1 MPLKKLTLKA
11 GINKE
16 ITRYSAENGWYD
28 CDKIRFRQQFPE
40 KIGGWQRIS
49 QNSFQG
55 VCRSLWAWLTLS
67 NQKLVAVGTNL
78 KFYLELGGTYYDI
91 TPLRA
96 STTNSTTFAATNGS
110 TTLTV
115 TDNSHGA
122 KVDDFVTFSSA
133 VSLGGAIT
141 ATVLNI
147 EYQIV
152 TVPSVNTYTVTASV
166 AANASD
172 SGNGGSATDSAYQI
186 SPGPAVPVPLGGWG
200 AGAWSDG
207 TWGNGGTST
216 VSLRTWSQSNFG
228 QDLIFGPKQGPIY
241 YWTADDTVTTRGVL
255 LSSLSGASDVPTVQN
270 LILISDIN
278 RFVFCFG
285 ANTIGTSTQDPMLIR
300 WSDQEDA
307 TNWTPSAI
315 NQAGSLRLSRGSEII
330 SARQARQAVNI
341 WTDTAMYS
349 LQYVGGQVVWGAQ
362 LIGENTSIISN
373 KAVAYANGASY
384 WMGKDK
390 FYTSDGSI
398 VQTLKCDL
406 LRHVFTDLNKLQVDQ
421 IFAGTNE
428 EYHEIWWF
436 YCSDDSTTIDKYVIY
451 NHQDKIWYHGTM
463 ARTAWLD
470 SGMRDFP
477 FAATYNSN
485 IVNHEE
491 GIDDNET
498 GTTTA
503 INAHITSG
511 EFDTNDGDRFTL
523 VTRVLPDM
531 NFEGSTADAP
541 TASLTLLPL
550 QDSGSGYNS
559 PASEGGN
566 STGAVVRSATA
577 PVEKYTSQLDMRV
590 RGRQMSIKIEST
602 TTGVQWQLGSPRLD
616 MRVDGRR

>member
-1 MPLKKLTLKA
+1 
-11 GINKE
+11 
-16 ITRYSAENGWYD
+16 
-28 CDKIRFRQQFPE
+28 
-40 KIGGWQRIS
+40 
-49 QNSFQG
+49 
-55 VCRSLWAWLTLS
+55 
-67 NQKLVAVGTNL
+67 
-78 KFYLELGGTYYDI
+78 
-91 TPLRA
+91 
-96 STTNSTTFAATNGS
+96 
-110 TTLTV
+110 
-115 TDNSHGA
+115 
-122 KVDDFVTFSSA
+122 
-133 VSLGGAIT
+133 
-141 ATVLNI
+141 
-147 EYQIV
+147 
-152 TVPSVNTYTVTASV
+152 
-166 AANASD
+166 
-172 SGNGGSATDSAYQI
+172 
-186 SPGPAVPVPLGGWG
+186 
-200 AGAWSDG
+200 
-207 TWGNGGTST
+207 
-216 VSLRTWSQSNFG
+216 
-228 QDLIFGPKQGPIY
+228 
-241 YWTADDTVTTRGVL
+241 
-255 LSSLSGASDVPTVQN
+255 
-270 LILISDIN
+270 
-278 RFVFCFG
+278 
-285 ANTIGTSTQDPMLIR
+285 
-300 WSDQEDA
+300 
-307 TNWTPSAI
+307 
-315 NQAGSLRLSRGSEII
+315 
-330 SARQARQAVNI
+330 
-341 WTDTAMYS
+341 
-349 LQYVGGQVVWGAQ
+349 
-362 LIGENTSIISN
+362 
-373 KAVAYANGASY
+373 
-384 WMGKDK
+384 
-390 FYTSDGSI
+390 
-398 VQTLKCDL
+398 
-406 LRHVFTDLNKLQVDQ
+406 VFTDLNKLQVDQ